1 MLEIYLKKKGRI
13 KTNERQTNSN
23 GNLDTQ
29 FNNNRRSNCTN
40 QENTALWKKQFSKI

>member
-1 MLEIYLKKKGRI
+1 MLEIYLKKKGRR
-13 KTNERQTNSN
+13 KTNERETNSN

-40 QENTALWKKQFSKI
+40 QDSTALWKKQFRKI